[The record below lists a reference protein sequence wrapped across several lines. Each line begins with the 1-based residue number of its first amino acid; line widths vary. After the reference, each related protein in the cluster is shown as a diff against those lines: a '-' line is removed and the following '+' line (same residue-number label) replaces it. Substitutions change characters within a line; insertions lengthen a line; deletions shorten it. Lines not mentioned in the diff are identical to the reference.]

1 MDSVNTEIHN
11 YIINEL
17 NDGEEFETE
26 TSLIQQG
33 LIDSMGVMQLLTFL
47 EKRFDI
53 AIDLED
59 ITAENFE
66 TIDRIG
72 ELVARARREAG

>member
-1 MDSVNTEIHN
+1 MDSVNAEIHA

-17 NDGEEFETE
+17 NDGEEFEME
-26 TSLIQQG
+26 ANLIQQG
-33 LIDSMGVMQLLTFL
+33 LIDSMGVMKLLTFL

-59 ITAENFE
+59 VTAENFE

-72 ELVARARREAG
+72 ELVARARGEAG